1 MGAAR
6 VLAAHSGPGYLPR
19 MEFGLFVQAHVPKHE
34 LDADPEGAE
43 HQRLMR
49 ELDLAVHCDRNGF
62 KYVWSVEHHF
72 LEEYSHISASEVF
85 LPYVA
90 ARTER
95 IHVGSAIFNITPPVN
110 HPARMAERVAM
121 LDHLSEG
128 RFEFGTGR
136 GSSSTEFKGFGIPDG
151 DTTRAMYDESLAEIL
166 RMWRETRYS
175 HEGRFFSMPERNVLP
190 KPFSKPHP
198 PLWVA
203 CGSPS
208 TFEKAARLGLGA
220 LCFSLGSPKD
230 FEPLIRV
237 YKDNIRHAEPV
248 GEYVNDNVA
257 CVTQLVCQ
265 EDPRKAREIMRTTG
279 SGYHTSLVFRYLDTF
294 PRPAGVPEWPKLIPD
309 PTPEQLEER
318 IATGQRIVGD
328 PDECARAVQKYAD
341 VGCDQIIFGIL
352 ASTQPQEVARTS
364 VELFGREVIPRFDK
378 DPVHSTTRYREA
390 ALSRAVA

>member
-1 MGAAR
+1 
-6 VLAAHSGPGYLPR
+6 
-19 MEFGLFVQAHVPKHE
+19 MEFGLFVQAHVPRHE
-34 LDADPEGAE
+34 VEADPVGAE
-43 HQRLMR
+43 HSRLMR
-49 ELDLAVHCDRNGF
+49 ELELAVACDRAGW

-72 LEEYSHISASEVF
+72 LEEYSHISASEIF

-90 ARTER
+90 AQTKR
-95 IHVGSAIFNITPPVN
+95 IHVGSAIYNITPPVN

-151 DTTRAMYDESLAEIL
+151 DTTRAMFDESLREIL

-175 HEGRFFSMPERNVLP
+175 YEGKYFSMPERNVLP
-190 KPFSKPHP
+190 KPYSLPHP

-208 TFEKAARLGLGA
+208 TFEKAGRLGLGA

-230 FEPLIRV
+230 FEPLIKI
-237 YKDNIRHAEPV
+237 YKDNIKHAEPV
-248 GEYVNDNVA
+248 GAYVNNNVA
-257 CVTQLVCQ
+257 CVTALLCT
-265 EDPRKAREIMRTTG
+265 EDRRAARKMALNMG

-294 PRPAGVPEWPKLIPD
+294 PRPAGVPEWPQLIPE

-318 IATGQRIVGD
+318 IASGQRIVGD
-328 PDECARAVQKYAD
+328 PEDCAKAVQQYAD
-341 VGCDQIIFGIL
+341 VGCDQLIFGIL
-352 ASTQPQEVARTS
+352 ASTQPQEVALRS
-364 VELFGREVIPRFDK
+364 VELFGQHVVPRFDK
-378 DPVHSTTRYREA
+378 DPVHSTTRMREA
-390 ALSRAVA
+390 ALGHGARR

>member
-1 MGAAR
+1 
-6 VLAAHSGPGYLPR
+6 
-19 MEFGLFVQAHVPKHE
+19 MEFGLFVQAHVPRHE
-34 LDADPEGAE
+34 VEADPVNAE
-43 HQRLMR
+43 HSRLMR
-49 ELDLAVHCDRNGF
+49 ELELAVACDRANW

-72 LEEYSHISASEVF
+72 LEEYSHISASEIF

-90 ARTER
+90 AQTKR
-95 IHVGSAIFNITPPVN
+95 IHVGSAIYNITPPVN

-151 DTTRAMYDESLAEIL
+151 ETTRAMYDESLREIL

-175 HEGRFFSMPERNVLP
+175 YQGTYFSMPERNVLP
-190 KPFSKPHP
+190 KPYSQPHP

-230 FEPLIRV
+230 FEPLIKI

-248 GEYVNDNVA
+248 GAYVNNNVA
-257 CVTQLVCQ
+257 CVTALVCH
-265 EDPRKAREIMRTTG
+265 EDGQQARQIALDMG
-279 SGYHTSLVFRYLDTF
+279 SGYHTSLVFKYLDTF
-294 PRPAGVPEWPKLIPD
+294 PRPAGVPEWPKLIPE
-309 PTPEQLEER
+309 PTAQQLEER
-318 IATGQRIVGD
+318 IASGQRICGD
-328 PDECARAVQKYAD
+328 PDECATAVQQYAD
-341 VGCDQIIFGIL
+341 VGCDQIIFGVL
-352 ASTQPQEVARTS
+352 ASTQPQDVALNT
-364 VELFGREVIPRFDK
+364 VALFGKEVQPRFDK
-378 DPVHSTTRYREA
+378 DPVHSTTRMREA
-390 ALSRAVA
+390 ALAKLAVRAEGAR